1 MNNIDSVDPALLRSG
16 RIDATIEVGV
26 PDDQERLQIFS
37 IYTKPLLRNG
47 ILQVDIDI
55 NYIIRHCEGF
65 TRAQI
70 EHIIRLAIYN
80 AMRRDIVDK
89 RRIEITYEEADQLQI
104 CNQDFILALSKLS
117 NLSPSLTTECSLIN
131 MAKLK
136 YNEI

>member
-16 RIDATIEVGV
+16 RIDATIEVGL

-55 NYIIRHCEGF
+55 NYIIRHSEGF

-80 AMRRDIVDK
+80 AMRLDIVDK
-89 RRIEITYEEADQLQI
+89 RRIEIT
-104 CNQDFILALSKLS
+104 
-117 NLSPSLTTECSLIN
+117 
-131 MAKLK
+131 
-136 YNEI
+136 